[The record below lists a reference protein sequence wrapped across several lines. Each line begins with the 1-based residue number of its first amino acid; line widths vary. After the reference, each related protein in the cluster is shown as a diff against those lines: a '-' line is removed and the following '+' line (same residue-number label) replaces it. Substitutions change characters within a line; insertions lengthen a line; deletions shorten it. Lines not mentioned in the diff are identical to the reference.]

1 MQARS
6 TSAPLR
12 WCRMFQG
19 IALAVLILLTV
30 VASAE
35 ERTPGSTP
43 VVETETEENYAP
55 VTLDGEPLFRVRGF
69 SGYGAER
76 RANAISERIAAIAA
90 DRSVSLDSLKVL
102 DEAEYSQ
109 IVAGD
114 RPVMYVFDSQA
125 LAEGVSR
132 QRLAEGIRMRIV
144 EGIRAYRH
152 DREARV
158 LLIRAGFAL
167 GATLAAALLFFGLR
181 AVHRWLAAS
190 LERRLKTRLERVEA
204 HARRL
209 VQAKQMWMA
218 LHGVYTALYVVSALV
233 LAYLWLAL
241 VLDLFPWTRPL
252 AQRLIELFLSPLR
265 IIALGFVKM
274 VPDLVFLVVLFFVA
288 RYLLKLIQLF
298 FRTVERGAI
307 TISNFEPEWAMP
319 TYKIVRLFVV
329 VLALVVAY
337 PYIPGSE
344 SAAFKG
350 LSIFLGV
357 VFSLGSSSIIGNVI
371 AGYTMIYR
379 RAFRVGDRIEV
390 GDVQGDVSETRL
402 LVTHMRTNKNEEIV
416 LPNSVILNS
425 HVINFSTLAKTRGLI
440 LHTTVGIGY
449 ETPWR
454 QVEEMLKLAAE
465 RTPGLLRDP
474 CPFVLLK
481 SLGDFAVTYEI
492 NAYSD
497 DPQGMA
503 RRYSALY
510 RNILDVFNEYGVQIM
525 TPAYEGDTEQPKVV
539 PKEKWYTAP
548 AVKRSEVSGDEA

>member
-1 MQARS
+1 
-6 TSAPLR
+6 
-12 WCRMFQG
+12 
-19 IALAVLILLTV
+19 
-30 VASAE
+30 
-35 ERTPGSTP
+35 
-43 VVETETEENYAP
+43 
-55 VTLDGEPLFRVRGF
+55 
-69 SGYGAER
+69 
-76 RANAISERIAAIAA
+76 
-90 DRSVSLDSLKVL
+90 
-102 DEAEYSQ
+102 
-109 IVAGD
+109 
-114 RPVMYVFDSQA
+114 MYVFDST
-125 LAEGVSR
+125 AESVSR
-132 QRLAEGIRMRIV
+132 QRLAEGLRTRIV
-144 EGIRAYRH
+144 EGIDAYRR
-152 DREARV
+152 DREPRV
-158 LLIRAGFAL
+158 LLIHAGFAL

-181 AVHRWLAAS
+181 TAHRWLASS
-190 LERRLKTRLERVEA
+190 LERRLKTRIERVEA
-204 HARRL
+204 HAHRL
-209 VQAKQMWMA
+209 VQAKQLWTA
-218 LHGVYTALYVVSALV
+218 LRGAYTALYLVSVFV

-265 IIALGFVKM
+265 TMALGFVGM

-288 RYLLKLIQLF
+288 RYLLKLIQLY
-298 FRTVERGAI
+298 FRAVERGVI
-307 TISNFEPEWAMP
+307 TISNFEPGWAMP
-319 TYKIVRLFVV
+319 TYKIVRLLVV

-357 VFSLGSSSIIGNVI
+357 IFSLGSSSIIGNVI

-390 GDVQGDVSETRL
+390 GDVRGDVTETRL
-402 LVTHMRTNKNEEIV
+402 LVTHLRTTKNEEIV

-425 HVINFSTLAKTRGLI
+425 HVINCSTLAKTRGLI
-440 LHTTVGIGY
+440 LHTNVGIGY

-474 CPFVLLK
+474 RPFVLLK
-481 SLGDFAVTYEI
+481 SLGDFAVIYEI
-492 NAYSD
+492 NVYTD

-503 RRYSALY
+503 RRYSVLH

-525 TPAYEGDTEQPKVV
+525 TPAYEEDTEQPKIV

-548 AVKRSEVSGDEA
+548 AVKRSDEA